1 MCTSF
6 FFFLLRTLRLCK
18 PLWCGRDWVEEEGTS
33 MRWVSPKGSA
43 KKKKSESFFYRALT
57 TGGMSL
63 NAIVPVVGSMT
74 RQRRSRFRMS
84 IDGGFHFRNSWLFY
98 HHVFLALL
106 FSLCLRLFFFF
117 FVQTKNPWR
126 VFFFVFSCEVNS
138 VLFFCHFT
146 CFNLSVV
153 QSPSFVFFFR
163 CSAHILL
170 FHKAALS
177 TAFFFFFDSCA
188 VFHIQ
193 KGLTCLPICHN
204 LFFFFSSFLY
214 IYIYTFF
221 FILFF
226 SRAGVRARCLKGEYF
241 RAFFFWKDYPD
252 QFCIPARPLSYP
264 CVFFF
269 CCYFREPSCF
279 LSLNSTSSPLPTL
292 FFFSLLT
299 PSALLLVL
307 LCSFYHFSFSFSF
320 FTQRNARKELSLVV
334 RSHRFVLEFQA
345 LTRRSLFFFF
355 LLQFACPAF
364 LRSRSWLEEK
374 QNCNKSTGTPTTT
387 TTTTTKRKE
396 QEKKIEFFLV
406 AANLA
411 YNDSKRRE
419 KTKKKREKER
429 KRNGLADAHEVA
441 PSNYENIHT
450 RKKKKKKERHWR
462 NKKRV

>member
-1 MCTSF
+1 M
-6 FFFLLRTLRLCK
+6 
-18 PLWCGRDWVEEEGTS
+18 
-33 MRWVSPKGSA
+33 
-43 KKKKSESFFYRALT
+43 
-57 TGGMSL
+57 
-63 NAIVPVVGSMT
+63 
-74 RQRRSRFRMS
+74 
-84 IDGGFHFRNSWLFY
+84 
-98 HHVFLALL
+98 
-106 FSLCLRLFFFF
+106 
-117 FVQTKNPWR
+117 
-126 VFFFVFSCEVNS
+126 
-138 VLFFCHFT
+138 
-146 CFNLSVV
+146 
-153 QSPSFVFFFR
+153 
-163 CSAHILL
+163 
-170 FHKAALS
+170 
-177 TAFFFFFDSCA
+177 
-188 VFHIQ
+188 
-193 KGLTCLPICHN
+193 
-204 LFFFFSSFLY
+204 
-214 IYIYTFF
+214 
-221 FILFF
+221 
-226 SRAGVRARCLKGEYF
+226 RARCLKGEYF

-387 TTTTTKRKE
+387 TTTKRKE

-450 RKKKKKKERHWR
+450 RKKKKKKRDVEGL
-462 NKKRV
+462 KREEFRDLW